1 MKERCE
7 QRNWNLNPR
16 SLLILDEK
24 ITAAGFHRQNDEVR
38 YLPKDSMKLL
48 FNPYK
53 NVGVYVENVWNTI
66 FPIANEKKG
75 KDFQM
80 HAFARSGCVPLMLR
94 LFV

>member
-1 MKERCE
+1 
-7 QRNWNLNPR
+7 
-16 SLLILDEK
+16 
-24 ITAAGFHRQNDEVR
+24 
-38 YLPKDSMKLL
+38 MKLL

-66 FPIANEKKG
+66 FTIANEKKG

-80 HAFARSGCVPLMLR
+80 RAFVMSGCVPLTLR